1 MFYAGT
7 AGTAV
12 TAITPGIPGTRTYVP
27 TGMPMSA
34 VLPGQ
39 AYYPTMHSAPVAA
52 PVAYPMT
59 AAPMVYGHNSY
70 ASYPYGHGGYY
81 HGQPTVILSSAPRGR
96 RSRSRGHG
104 GFLGYL

>member
-1 MFYAGT
+1 MYYAGT

-12 TAITPGIPGTRTYVP
+12 AAFTPGIHGARTYIP
-27 TGMPMSA
+27 TAMPAAPMSA

-52 PVAYPMT
+52 APVAYPMT
-59 AAPMVYGHNSY
+59 AAPMVYGHSTY
-70 ASYPYGHGGYY
+70 ANYPYY

-96 RSRSRGHG
+96 RSRSRG